1 MYQWGGQRRIQSTK
15 LVELSGSLSRR
26 PVWRPWSDL
35 PPRASVVL
43 GRMQLPIPKKKP
55 QLSNRQHKVQLFG
68 FPRSNSHLHRY
79 LCVEALI
86 PSDPTLQLVLSLGQ
100 WSLSQALVPWCCGG
114 PQEEASGLTVLF
126 KCWGLTCCS
135 SFRVLCEGYFSHL

>member
-1 MYQWGGQRRIQSTK
+1 M
-15 LVELSGSLSRR
+15 
-26 PVWRPWSDL
+26 
-35 PPRASVVL
+35 VL

-100 WSLSQALVPWCCGG
+100 WSLSQALVP
-114 PQEEASGLTVLF
+114 
-126 KCWGLTCCS
+126 
-135 SFRVLCEGYFSHL
+135 